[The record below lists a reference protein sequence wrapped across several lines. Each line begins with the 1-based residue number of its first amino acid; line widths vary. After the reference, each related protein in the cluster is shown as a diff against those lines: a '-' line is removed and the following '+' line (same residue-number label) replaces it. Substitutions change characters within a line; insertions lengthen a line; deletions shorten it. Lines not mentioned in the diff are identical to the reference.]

1 MTSPAPPFSS
11 AAPDPSVARDAVLA
25 AHRDVVDATAT
36 ARRSLAVAWESTAAD
51 RFRDEVTALLTD
63 LDADLRLLE
72 EAAAV
77 LAR

>member
-1 MTSPAPPFSS
+1 MTPPASPFPSPAPDP
-11 AAPDPSVARDAVLA
+11 AAVRGVVLA
-25 AHRDVVDATAT
+25 ARSDAVDAAAG

-51 RFRDEVTALLTD
+51 RFRDDVAALLAD